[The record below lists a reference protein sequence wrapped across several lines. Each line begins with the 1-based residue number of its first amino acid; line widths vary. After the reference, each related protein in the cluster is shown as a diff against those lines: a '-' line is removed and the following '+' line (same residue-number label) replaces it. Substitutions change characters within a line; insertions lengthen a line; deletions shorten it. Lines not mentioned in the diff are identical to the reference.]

1 MNFQTS
7 GLGGGQTLTTISDNN
22 GVPGVDPQLPGF
34 VYLHGV
40 PDRTSGPGSPP
51 LNVTTANGNF
61 RVAPSTTG
69 FPGMFSANFGFGVS
83 VDLGLTVIDLGGVPG
98 EVDVFF
104 DQHYEGVTP
113 FPTFYLEF
121 LTASFSESAMSTA
134 IGNSA
139 SLTVNSPS
147 LIGGHSLS
155 VTDQTPGALT
165 PPGATDSAIVLV
177 PSQVNDVSI
186 SMSFIF
192 QTGVVAGDSITLPGG
207 FRAVP
212 EPSSLVLFGSGAL
225 VMAGCLAHRRGLA
238 SPLIA
243 RHLMAAIRES

>member
-34 VYLHGV
+34 FYLHPV
-40 PDRTSGPGSPP
+40 PDTTSGPGSPP
-51 LNVTTANGNF
+51 FNVTTANGNF
-61 RVAPSTTG
+61 RIAPSATG

-83 VDLGLTVIDLGGVPG
+83 VNLGFTVIDLGGLPG

-104 DQHYEGVTP
+104 DQHYSGVTP
-113 FPTFYLEF
+113 FPQFYLEF
-121 LTASFSESAMSTA
+121 LTASFSESAMSTG

-147 LIGGHSLS
+147 LIGGRSLS
-155 VTDQTPGALT
+155 VTDQTPLALT
-165 PPGATDSAIVLV
+165 PPGATDSNIVLV

-192 QTGVVAGDSITLPGG
+192 QTGVVAGDAITLPGG
-207 FRAVP
+207 FQVVP
-212 EPSSLVLFGSGAL
+212 EPSSIGLFGAGML
-225 VMAGCLAHRRGLA
+225 TMAGSWIRRRGKEGRRI
-238 SPLIA
+238 SW
-243 RHLMAAIRES
+243 